1 MGRVAELGSLGRFAR
16 IAVMK
21 RKAIIAGCL
30 ALLFFAGV
38 IVWLL
43 VGSPA
48 RPGAEIPVTLL
59 GYTNDSSGLLTAR
72 YADSN
77 IAHRGYAIFQID
89 NPTRRDFFCYIGPV
103 FFSDGQIDL
112 RKSQSGDFGFPP
124 GESVKFAVPVPDTKK
139 PWRCGVVLCH
149 VGHPTRWRAALMR
162 LVERCGLDRPERSW
176 FAVSTEISQ

>member
-1 MGRVAELGSLGRFAR
+1 MRLDRHRCVLR

-21 RKAIIAGCL
+21 RKAIIAGSL
-30 ALLFFAGV
+30 TLLLFAGAM
-38 IVWLL
+38 VWLL

-48 RPGAEIPVTLL
+48 RPGAAIPVTLF
-59 GYTNDSSGLLTAR
+59 GYTNDPSGLITAR

-89 NPTRRDFFCYIGPV
+89 NPTTREFFCYIGPL

-112 RKSQSGDFGFPP
+112 RKPQSGDFGFPP
-124 GESVKFAVPVPDTKK
+124 GGSVKFAVPVPERTK

-149 VGHPTRWRAALMR
+149 VGHPSLWQAAITRLA
-162 LVERCGLDRPERSW
+162 ERCGLDRAERSW